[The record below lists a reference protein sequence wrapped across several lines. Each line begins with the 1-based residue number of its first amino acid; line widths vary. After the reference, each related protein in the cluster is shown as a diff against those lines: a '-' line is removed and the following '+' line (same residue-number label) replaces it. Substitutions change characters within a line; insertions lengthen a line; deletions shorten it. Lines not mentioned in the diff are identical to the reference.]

1 MNTIL
6 VPLDGSP
13 LAEAVLPHVRRL
25 AAMFGARVHL
35 LHVIESPDQVVVG
48 KGAEPSS
55 IEQRGRYLA
64 ERAASFTAADIA
76 ASTEVQL
83 GRPPAVI
90 LERAAAEGAT
100 LIAMASHGYSG
111 LRRWTLGS
119 VTDKVVHAAKIPVFV
134 VRAPEAVAPPA
145 DGFRRIM
152 VPLDGSD
159 LARAA
164 IEPAVEIAERAEAD
178 LLLLT
183 AMEPASDAYALV
195 AHTDLMTA
203 LDTALQAER
212 RKLSADPRLA
222 GHTVNALVA
231 EGMPADVIVDVAAH
245 REVDLIVMATHGRS
259 GISRWALGSVADKVL
274 HSTTVPLVLVRV
286 PPAYE
291 PAE

>member
-1 MNTIL
+1 MNTIV

-13 LAEAVLPHVRRL
+13 LAEAVLPHVRGL
-25 AAMFGARVHL
+25 AALFGARVHL
-35 LHVIESPDQVVVG
+35 LHVIASPDQIVVG
-48 KGAEPSS
+48 KGAEPGTV
-55 IEQRGRYLA
+55 EQRGHYLT
-64 ERAASFTAADIA
+64 EQAARFAGAGIEVT
-76 ASTEVQL
+76 TEVQI

-90 LERAAAEGAT
+90 LERATAEGAT

-119 VTDKVVHAAKIPVFV
+119 VTDKVVHAAKAPVFV
-134 VRAPEAVAPPA
+134 VRAPDAVAPSA
-145 DGFRRIM
+145 EGIRRIM
-152 VPLDGSD
+152 IPLDGSD
-159 LARAA
+159 LARSA
-164 IEPAVEIAERAEAD
+164 IQPAVEIAERAKAD

-183 AMEPASDAYALV
+183 AMEPASDAYAMV
-195 AHTDLMTA
+195 AHTDLLTA

-212 RKLSADPRLA
+212 QELGADPRLA

-245 REVDLIVMATHGRS
+245 REIDLIVMATHGRS
-259 GISRWALGSVADKVL
+259 GLSRWTLGSVADKVL

-291 PAE
+291 PEE

>member
-1 MNTIL
+1 
-6 VPLDGSP
+6 
-13 LAEAVLPHVRRL
+13 
-25 AAMFGARVHL
+25 
-35 LHVIESPDQVVVG
+35 
-48 KGAEPSS
+48 
-55 IEQRGRYLA
+55 
-64 ERAASFTAADIA
+64 
-76 ASTEVQL
+76 
-83 GRPPAVI
+83 
-90 LERAAAEGAT
+90 
-100 LIAMASHGYSG
+100 
-111 LRRWTLGS
+111 
-119 VTDKVVHAAKIPVFV
+119 
-134 VRAPEAVAPPA
+134 
-145 DGFRRIM
+145 
-152 VPLDGSD
+152 
-159 LARAA
+159 
-164 IEPAVEIAERAEAD
+164 
-178 LLLLT
+178 
-183 AMEPASDAYALV
+183 MEPASDAYALV

>member
-13 LAEAVLPHVRRL
+13 LAEAVLPHVRGL
-25 AAMFGARVHL
+25 AALFGARVHL
-35 LHVIESPDQVVVG
+35 LHVIESPDQIVVG
-48 KGAEPSS
+48 KGAEAGTVERRGYYLT
-55 IEQRGRYLA
+55 EQ
-64 ERAASFTAADIA
+64 AASFAGAGIEVT
-76 ASTEVQL
+76 TEVQI

-90 LERAAAEGAT
+90 LERATAEGAT

-119 VTDKVVHAAKIPVFV
+119 VTDKVVHAAKVPVFV
-134 VRAPEAVAPPA
+134 VRAPDAVAPSA
-145 DGFRRIM
+145 EGIRRIM
-152 VPLDGSD
+152 IPLDGSD
-159 LARAA
+159 LARSA
-164 IEPAVEIAERAEAD
+164 IQPAVEIAERAEAD

-183 AMEPASDAYALV
+183 AMEPASDAYAMV
-195 AHTDLMTA
+195 AHTDLLTA

-212 RKLSADPRLA
+212 QELGADPRLA

-245 REVDLIVMATHGRS
+245 REIDLIVMATHGRS
-259 GISRWALGSVADKVL
+259 GLSRWALGSVADKVL

-291 PAE
+291 PEE